1 MIQISI
7 LDDLDLDGDF
17 RYLIIG
23 SGISQKNHFNYKCL
37 CKIPFYKSPF
47 CKNVAQ
53 VEALKSQYLDAND
66 LDL

>member
-1 MIQISI
+1 MTQISI

-37 CKIPFYKSPF
+37 CPF
-47 CKNVAQ
+47 CQNVAQ